1 MNVGGERV
9 YTYSITS
16 AIDRP
21 RKVQTY
27 LLLLSLYNLNNSKIL
42 LENMDND

>member
-16 AIDRP
+16 AIDRI
-21 RKVQTY
+21 KESSN
-27 LLLLSLYNLNNSKIL
+27 LSSTFITIQFKQLKIL